1 MSGGEVGP
9 ATVSP
14 RHTEL
19 VLGDLGR
26 LRISVAPAPMAS
38 LVSLVVD
45 VLGGPRQGVAPEWLR
60 TIRDS
65 LPGDAAQA
73 VLPMF
78 DRTRALLP
86 DCLTPLGINGEP
98 VADQLAQVADVTP
111 DVLSEGVEQL
121 QPGEPPLPWRGAL
134 RRPTQWL
141 EQYVK
146 VLNAA
151 WEAYAPIWKQ
161 STGLRTRETE
171 RIGAASVT
179 GGLDVLLSN
188 LSRRARYADRTL
200 YLSDRHPYRVEL
212 NDRPVT
218 LVPLVSGTSASVFNL
233 DEPDRVWLGYP
244 VPGLTRLADSPGAA
258 NHIADSPD
266 NLTLLIGPIRAA
278 ILRALDH
285 PSSMG
290 RIAEHLN
297 AGPSTATY
305 HCVQLAAA
313 GLVTRQRVGREVR
326 IQRTP
331 RGDALVDLLS

>member
-1 MSGGEVGP
+1 
-9 ATVSP
+9 
-14 RHTEL
+14 
-19 VLGDLGR
+19 
-26 LRISVAPAPMAS
+26 
-38 LVSLVVD
+38 
-45 VLGGPRQGVAPEWLR
+45 
-60 TIRDS
+60 
-65 LPGDAAQA
+65 
-73 VLPMF
+73 
-78 DRTRALLP
+78 
-86 DCLTPLGINGEP
+86 
-98 VADQLAQVADVTP
+98 
-111 DVLSEGVEQL
+111 
-121 QPGEPPLPWRGAL
+121 
-134 RRPTQWL
+134 
-141 EQYVK
+141 VK

-188 LSRRARYADRTL
+188 LSRRARCADRTL

-233 DEPDRVWLGYP
+233 DEPDKVWLGYP
-244 VPGLTRLADSPGAA
+244 VPGLTRLADSPV
-258 NHIADSPD
+258 ADSPD

-278 ILRALDH
+278 ILRALDR

-290 RIAEHLN
+290 RIAENLN

-313 GLVTRQRVGREVR
+313 GLVTRQRIGREVR